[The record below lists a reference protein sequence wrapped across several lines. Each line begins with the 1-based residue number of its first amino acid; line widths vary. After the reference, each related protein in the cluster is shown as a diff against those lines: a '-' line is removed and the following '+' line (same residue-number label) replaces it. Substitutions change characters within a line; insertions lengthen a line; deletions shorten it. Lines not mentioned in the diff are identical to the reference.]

1 MNEGNKSEE
10 PNDKCLIFT
19 QLSLLAKKLKKTTQA
34 HKKLDSAK
42 RNRFKTKEKE
52 KKKCIVHLK

>member
-1 MNEGNKSEE
+1 MNEGNKFEE

-42 RNRFKTKEKE
+42 D
-52 KKKCIVHLK
+52 KKV

>member
-1 MNEGNKSEE
+1 MNEGNKFEE

-34 HKKLDSAK
+34 HKKNQTQQ
-42 RNRFKTKEKE
+42 REKGLKL
-52 KKKCIVHLK
+52 KKKKKKSALFI

>member
-1 MNEGNKSEE
+1 MNEGNKFEE

-34 HKKLDSAK
+34 HKKLDSVK
-42 RNRFKTKEKE
+42 RKRFKTKEKE
-52 KKKCIVHLK
+52 KKSALFI